1 MLRTTLL
8 IVAAG
13 FSMAVSSPQNK
24 VIQKELDRLRIPASL
39 VPKDKHPLFMF
50 RAEGTQTYTAEEKDG
65 QLQWGT
71 VSIPEARLLNY
82 RTGEPVGTHSKG
94 PEGPVG
100 EDKDG
105 SKLTGKKLASE
116 AAQNAS
122 AIPWLLLEVK
132 SGNAG
137 RLAKVTNFQRVDTWG
152 GLAPEAAPKKAG
164 DTQAVEYEATYVFLG
179 DK

>member
-8 IVAAG
+8 MVTVG
-13 FSMAVSSPQNK
+13 LTMAVRAPQEN
-24 VIQKELDRLRIPASL
+24 VIQKELDRLHVPGSL

-65 QLQWGT
+65 KLRWGT
-71 VSIPEARLLNY
+71 ASAPEAKLFDY
-82 RTGEPVGTHSKG
+82 RTGEQVGTHSKG
-94 PEGPVG
+94 PEGPVW

-105 SKLTGKKLASE
+105 SRLTGKKIASE
-116 AAQNAS
+116 TAPNAD

-132 SGNAG
+132 SEKPG
-137 RLAKVTNFQRVDTWG
+137 RLSKVTNVQRVDTWAG
-152 GLAPEAAPKKAG
+152 QAADTAPKKAG
-164 DTQAVEYEATYVFLG
+164 DTLAVKYEATYVFWG